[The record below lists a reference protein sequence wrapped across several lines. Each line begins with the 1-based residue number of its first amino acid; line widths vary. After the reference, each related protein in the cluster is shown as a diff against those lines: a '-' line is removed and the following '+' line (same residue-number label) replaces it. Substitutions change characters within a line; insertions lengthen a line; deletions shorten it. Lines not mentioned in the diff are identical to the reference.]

1 MSKIIR
7 VLDAGAFGQ
16 IGAKKCLVA
25 AGTTIYAGQ
34 PVVRALGAAVVTAA
48 ADGTPVVGTD
58 YMEGIATTDS
68 TATASAAGYVCVMP
82 LVPGVIYA
90 GQPKTAATWDTQ
102 AEYDAKVGDRVV
114 FDLTSGDYTIDAT
127 DGATNG
133 LVVEAI
139 DIKENPNTV
148 AFSIRAAASTLA

>member
-48 ADGTPVVGTD
+48 ADGTL
-58 YMEGIATTDS
+58 S
-68 TATASAAGYVCVMP
+68 
-82 LVPGVIYA
+82 L
-90 GQPKTAATWDTQ
+90 
-102 AEYDAKVGDRVV
+102 
-114 FDLTSGDYTIDAT
+114 
-127 DGATNG
+127 
-133 LVVEAI
+133 
-139 DIKENPNTV
+139 
-148 AFSIRAAASTLA
+148 